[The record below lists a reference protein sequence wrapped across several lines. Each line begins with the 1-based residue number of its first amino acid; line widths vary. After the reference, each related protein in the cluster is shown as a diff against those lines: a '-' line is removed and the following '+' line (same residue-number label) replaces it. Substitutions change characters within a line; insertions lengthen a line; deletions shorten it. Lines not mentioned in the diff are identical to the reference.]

1 MAKEYSK
8 YELSYIY
15 DEPIKYKNLL
25 IYPATVKDYL
35 KFYFFSECLALDKN
49 SINDV
54 KIISM
59 TYLEYLFK
67 LSKWDEFVEYRKS
80 KKNTLDYSEY
90 MLNFFSKENSYILH
104 FYSLLQLVT
113 KNPELEVRYGRN
125 QKNKPVFIVDGN
137 EYTSDDFEE
146 IKQIICEY
154 NMVEL
159 PDETIQKE
167 IRDNMKKAQELRR
180 KSSGKM
186 ASLEDQIV
194 CVMISSNLSLE
205 QIYNLSIRKFSKIL
219 ERADAKL
226 HYEIYLSAS
235 MSGMVEFKDKSFI
248 KHWMSDLT
256 KQKLDLVPFE
266 KIQDTMSGKPSS
278 AKNVKSGR
286 NRTRK

>member
-15 DEPIKYKNLL
+15 DEPVKYRDLI
-25 IYPATVKDYL
+25 IYPVTMRDYL
-35 KFYFFSECLALDKN
+35 PFFFYADCLTLDKN
-49 SINDV
+49 SVNDA

-59 TYLEYLFK
+59 TYL
-67 LSKWDEFVEYRKS
+67 
-80 KKNTLDYSEY
+80 DY
-90 MLNFFSKENSYILH
+90 M
-104 FYSLLQLVT
+104 YSLDTKEKPYIAFFDAILRMVT
-113 KNPELEVRYGRN
+113 RNKELSVRYGRN
-125 QKNKPVFIVDGN
+125 EKNKPIFLVDGH
-137 EYTSDDFEE
+137 EYNASDVEE
-146 IKQIICEY
+146 IKNIICEY

-186 ASLEDQIV
+186 ASLEDQFI
-194 CVMISSNLSLE
+194 CVMISSNLNLE
-205 QIYNLSIRKFSKIL
+205 QIYNLSIRKFTKTL

-256 KQKLDLVPFE
+256 RNKLDLVPFE
-266 KIQDTMSGKPSS
+266 QIKDTVSGKASV
-278 AKNVKSGR
+278 ATKKGGR
-286 NRTRK
+286 KK

>member
-1 MAKEYSK
+1 MAKKEYSK

-15 DEPIKYKNLL
+15 DEPVKYKNFL

-35 KFYFFSECLALDKN
+35 KFYFFSECLTFDKN
-49 SINDV
+49 SVNDV

-59 TYLEYLFK
+59 TYLDYLY
-67 LSKWDEFVEYRKS
+67 SI
-80 KKNTLDYSEY
+80 NTD
-90 MLNFFSKENSYILH
+90 KEPYVAYFNE
-104 FYSLLQLVT
+104 LLKLVT
-113 KNPELEVRYGRN
+113 RNPELNVTYGRN

-137 EYTSDDFEE
+137 EYNSSDFEE

-194 CVMISSNLSLE
+194 CVMISSTLSLE
-205 QIYNLSIRKFSKIL
+205 QIYELSIRKFSKIL

-256 KQKLDLVPFE
+256 KPKLDLVPFE
-266 KIQDTMSGKPSS
+266 EIQNTMSGKPSA

-286 NRTRK
+286 NRTKK

>member
-1 MAKEYSK
+1 MAKKEYSK

-15 DEPIKYKNLL
+15 DEPIKYKNLI
-25 IYPATVKDYL
+25 IYPATVKDYI
-35 KFYFFSECLALDKN
+35 KFYFFSECLTLDKN
-49 SINDV
+49 SISDV

-59 TYLEYLFK
+59 TYLDYLY
-67 LSKWDEFVEYRKS
+67 SVDTVENQYVAFLDALLRLVIRKP
-80 KKNTLDYSEY
+80 NAE
-90 MLNFFSKENSYILH
+90 I
-104 FYSLLQLVT
+104 
-113 KNPELEVRYGRN
+113 RYGRN
-125 QKNKPVFIVDGN
+125 QKNKPIFIVDGD
-137 EYTSDDFEE
+137 EYNSSDFEE
-146 IKQIICEY
+146 IRQIICEY

-167 IRDNMKKAQELRR
+167 IRDNMKKAQELRS

-194 CVMISSNLSLE
+194 CVMISSNLNLE
-205 QIYNLSIRKFSKIL
+205 QIYGLSIRKFSKIL

-256 KQKLDLVPFE
+256 KPKLDLVPFE
-266 KIQDTMSGKPSS
+266 KIQDTMSGKPSA
-278 AKNVKSGR
+278 AKNLKSGR
-286 NRTRK
+286 NRTKK

>member
-1 MAKEYSK
+1 MGNISK

-15 DEPIKYKNLL
+15 DDPVVYKNLT
-25 IYPATVKDYL
+25 IYPATIRDYL
-35 KFYFFSECLALDKN
+35 KFYFLAECLTIDKN

-59 TYLEYLFK
+59 TYLDFL
-67 LSKWDEFVEYRKS
+67 
-80 KKNTLDYSEY
+80 
-90 MLNFFSKENSYILH
+90 
-104 FYSLLQLVT
+104 YSLNTEETPYIAYLDNLLKLVT
-113 KNPELEVRYGRN
+113 RNPDLQIMYARN
-125 QKNKPVFIVDGN
+125 KKNKPIFIVGED
-137 EYTSDDFEE
+137 EYNASDFEE

-194 CVMISSNLSLE
+194 CVMISSNLTLE
-205 QIYNLSIRKFSKIL
+205 QIYKLSIRKFSKIL
-219 ERADAKL
+219 ERADAQL
-226 HYEIYLSAS
+226 HYKIYLSAS

-266 KIQDTMSGKPSS
+266 QITDTMSGKPSA
-278 AKNVKSGR
+278 AKNKTGGR
-286 NRTRK
+286 SRGKK